1 MDEKKK
7 LVSVAGLR
15 KADPTTLQ
23 VLTQDVLRTPL
34 VRIEPATLVDLLALS
49 ELGEDQ
55 VPGAMVKELS
65 SFQRQ
70 MFRELADLPDGIAL
84 ASFAA
89 DLCGLRAE
97 TLPKCLRDAVAELLP
112 DRKDAD
118 AVNALQALIDH
129 ASTVDPEAISLPAMA
144 VADSPNKS
152 AVTKVKPA
160 KKKRTSRTA
169 KSAEAK
175 LLEEERGQWI
185 EGDVIVRLAQYSTGL
200 KEAIMVAGSRHRAP
214 WEDVTEKEV
223 LKVLRRLKREERL
236 RFSAGRWYVNK

>member
-97 TLPKCLRDAVAELLP
+97 TLPTCLRDAVAEILP

-129 ASTVDPEAISLPAMA
+129 ASTAQPEAISLPAMA
-144 VADSPNKS
+144 AADSPNKS

-160 KKKRTSRTA
+160 KKRASRKA

-185 EGDVIVRLAQYSTGL
+185 EGDVIVRLAQYNTGL

-214 WEDVTEKEV
+214 WDDVTEKEV